1 MSSVKPARVG
11 QVFPVVHICERPIP
25 ELPEVVMEA
34 AARPLLLIVALLVAA
49 APIRAAESPAG
60 QDFTLLTARDG
71 RTFYHVRFET
81 PAHVVLPTWGERR
94 PLVIAR
100 LPQFLHDDPSA
111 AGLCLQSVTHLRFS
125 PRLFEFVG
133 RWPEQAATADFRLL
147 YAVPAE
153 DAKNDPLGSCEWLEA
168 AVTLRRDDARILFA
182 QERSRKDP
190 LHADDLEG
198 LWTAA
203 LQARFA
209 QLHEQSPDFGFYE
222 FAQVALSRRYD
233 LPVPAALKNAPERT
247 QEYRQLFE
255 VLTGSASIAESLQ
268 SRRMLREPGARGN
281 RTIPAGTIRGIDL
294 AQHPWQQMIGE
305 RKPAPEPLAKWVPE
319 DNYYIRFRSLQKAL
333 ALGDWLDLWGANL
346 LSAYDYRMRDHRL
359 RERYERQ
366 LCLPLERLAQA
377 LPADLVTELAVT
389 GSDPYLIDG
398 SDLTVIFHVSDAKRF
413 GDILQPLIDEAR
425 QANKGRWR
433 AASEDYGHAQIES
446 FTTPLR
452 EVSLHRTTMGDFVV
466 LSNSPAGLRRVLDT
480 RSKKVRPLSE
490 SLDFRYMRTCFRVDD
505 PEEDG
510 FGFLPDAFIRRLVG
524 PADRIKQLRRAEALT
539 ALHTATDAAL
549 LAGWEE
555 HLSSDADRSALIRK
569 YLKDEDLEVPERR
582 PVVWDNDRKLARSEA
597 YNTLRFATPLIE
609 LPIDK
614 VTPEEAREYERF
626 RQDYLRLWTGFSD
639 PVGLRFHQDG
649 SKTRMEAY
657 ILPVIRSNDYRWL
670 RDLCGGGTAK
680 LDPDKRVANTV
691 LQFQGYANFN
701 GFSGRDSGGTFFIRL
716 DDSPLLK
723 ELARD
728 FIRWERDGA
737 AWPLPS
743 PLQQRLMQLPVVLGV
758 EGEPAVRYVRE
769 LLPLIRSFM
778 QAEEIHLEHR
788 GVKINGV
795 RLKESDS
802 FVRQLNG
809 PDAKQPFRPTFYSVD
824 LGEGIYFSFRP
835 EPLKQLIDHDK
846 EKKEGK
852 PDASAEANAS
862 LLALPH
868 AAADAREALN
878 SYLEWQTHRR
888 ALPGNTVWY
897 ALHRSGVLPANA
909 AEADER
915 QIALNN
921 LGYIPVSPDGSAYL
935 YDQRLDEVTNRRHG
949 SWRQPQLRPTLA
961 VNAPLRAILEEFK
974 TLRIDLRF
982 REDGIHTTLTWE
994 R

>member
-1 MSSVKPARVG
+1 MEAPAR
-11 QVFPVVHICERPIP
+11 
-25 ELPEVVMEA
+25 L
-34 AARPLLLIVALLVAA
+34 PLLFLAMLVAA
-49 APIRAAESPAG
+49 APIQAVEPPAL
-60 QDFTLLTARDG
+60 QEFTLFAANDG

-81 PAHVVLPTWGERR
+81 PANVVLPTWGERR

-100 LPQFLHDDPSA
+100 LPRLVHDDPSA
-111 AGLCLQSVTHLRFS
+111 AGLCLQPVTHLRFS

-133 RWPEQAATADFRLL
+133 RWPGQDTRADFRFL

-153 DAKNDPLGSCEWLEA
+153 DAKNDPLGPCEWVET
-168 AVTLRRDDARILFA
+168 AVTLRSDNARIPPA
-182 QERSRKDP
+182 QRRDRRDP

-198 LWTAA
+198 LWAAA
-203 LQARFA
+203 LQARFG
-209 QLHEQSPDFGFYE
+209 QLHERAPDFGFYE

-233 LPVPAALKNAPERT
+233 LPVPSGLKNAAERP

-268 SRRMLREPGARGN
+268 SRRMLREPGAKGN
-281 RTIPAGTIRGIDL
+281 RTVPVSAIRGVDL

-333 ALGDWLDLWGANL
+333 AFGDWLDLWGANL

-359 RERYERQ
+359 RERYEHQ

-377 LPADLVTELAVT
+377 LPADLVVELAVT

-398 SDLTVIFHVSDAKRF
+398 SDLTVIFHVMDMKRF
-413 GDILQPLIDEAR
+413 DEILQPLVDEAR

-433 AASEDYGHAQIES
+433 AAREDYGNVLVES

-452 EVSLHRTTMGDFVV
+452 EVSLHRASVGDFVI
-466 LSNSPAGLRRVLDT
+466 LSNSPVGLRRVLDT
-480 RSKKVRPLSE
+480 RSKKVRSLSE
-490 SLDFRYMRTCFRVDD
+490 SLDFRYMRTCFRADD

-524 PADRIKQLRRAEALT
+524 PVDRIKQLRRAEALA
-539 ALHTATDAAL
+539 ALHTVTNAAL
-549 LAGWEE
+549 LAGWEQ
-555 HLSSDADRSALIRK
+555 HIPSDADRGALIRK
-569 YLKDEDLEVPERR
+569 YLRDEDLEVPEGR
-582 PVVWDNDRKLARSEA
+582 PVAWDNERQLARSEV
-597 YNTLRFATPLIE
+597 YNTLRFATPLNE

-614 VTPEEAREYERF
+614 VTPAEAREYERF

-657 ILPVIRSNDYRWL
+657 ILPVIRSNDYQWL
-670 RDLCGGGTAK
+670 RELCGGGTAK
-680 LDPDKRVANTV
+680 LDPDKRAANTV

-701 GFSGRDSGGTFFIRL
+701 GLFGRDSGGTFFIRL

-723 ELARD
+723 EIARD

-737 AWPLPS
+737 AWPMPL
-743 PLQQRLMQLPVVLGV
+743 PLQQRLMQLPVVVGA
-758 EGEPAVRYVRE
+758 EGGQVVRQVKE
-769 LLPLIRSFM
+769 FLPLIRSFM
-778 QAEEIHLEHR
+778 QAEEISLEHR

-795 RLKESDS
+795 RLKETDS
-802 FVRQLNG
+802 FARQMNA
-809 PDAKQPFRPTFYSVD
+809 PDAKAPFRPTFYSVE

-846 EKKEGK
+846 DKKEGK
-852 PDASAEANAS
+852 PNAQAETNAA

-909 AEADER
+909 TEVEER
-915 QIALNN
+915 RVALNY
-921 LGYIPVSPDGSAYL
+921 LGYIPVSPDSVAYL
-935 YDQRLDEVTNRRHG
+935 YDRRLDEVTNRRHG

-982 REDGIHTTLTWE
+982 REDGIYTTLTWE